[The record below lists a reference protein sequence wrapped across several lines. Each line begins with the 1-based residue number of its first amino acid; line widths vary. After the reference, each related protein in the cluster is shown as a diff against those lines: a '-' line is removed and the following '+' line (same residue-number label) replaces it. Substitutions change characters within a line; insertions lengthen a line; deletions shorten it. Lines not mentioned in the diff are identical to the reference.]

1 MNILSDLKNKI
12 ERSIGHRNYLRQE
25 YIELKHKLRKLEKK
39 RKQVEEAQIIIQQIA
54 KQTQEELQYSLSEI
68 VYLAMSIVFDRP
80 YSLNLSWVPKAGRTE
95 CVLRLEK
102 NGKLYNP
109 MLSSGGGMVNIA
121 ANSLRYAILNIL
133 RRTQNIRGILFLDE
147 PFPGLKG
154 EEANIKAL
162 EMVKRI
168 SKELNIQIILISD
181 ERTSKEIIMEH
192 ADKVFYVSQRKE
204 DLAQIKILK

>member
-1 MNILSDLKNKI
+1 MSILSELKNKI
-12 ERSIGHRNYLRQE
+12 ERFIGHRNYLRQE
-25 YIELKHKLRKLEKK
+25 YIDLKNKLRKLKKK

-68 VYLAMSIVFDRP
+68 VYLAMSIVFDNP
-80 YSLNLSWVPKAGRTE
+80 YSLNLTWVPKAGRTE

-109 MLSSGGGMVNIA
+109 MLSAGGGMVNIA

-133 RRTQNIRGILFLDE
+133 RRTQNIRNILFLDE

-154 EEANIKAL
+154 RKANSKAL
-162 EMVKRI
+162 EMVQKI
-168 SKELNIQIILISD
+168 SKELGIQIVMISD
-181 ERTSKEIIMEH
+181 ERTKLKTILKY
-192 ADKVFYVSQRKE
+192 ADRVFYVSQKEE